1 MTAVAAPG
9 LREQHRALVRCLR
22 LLDLRRGRLAWA
34 VTAGSLGLGSAVAL
48 IAASGWLIA
57 RASQM
62 PPVLDLS
69 VAVVSVRAF
78 GISRA
83 LFRYLERL
91 ASHDVALSG
100 MGALRERLY
109 STLAAGR
116 ADAVVGLRRGDVLTR
131 TGADVDAVGDL
142 VVRALLPAAVTAV
155 VGLGSV
161 VLVAVFLP
169 AAAVVLAAC
178 LLGAGVL
185 SPWLTARAARRAE
198 VALADER
205 AELSATAL
213 TLVDSAGELQV
224 SGRTTTL
231 LAAVSRTDARLAV
244 QADRAARPAAWAA
257 ALNLAAMGA
266 AVVGALLL
274 GVPATTAGTLAAVEL
289 AVVVLVPLAAF
300 EATSMLPAAA
310 VQLVRSGAAAV
321 RVTALLDAAQPDGT
335 PSAGSPSVGVAEA
348 SGAPS
353 TLGARGVAC
362 GWPAGPVV
370 LEGVDVELRPGRA
383 VAVVGAS
390 GVGKTTLLLTLAG
403 LLEPRAGSVRVGGRD
418 PWPLDRATVSETVVL
433 TAEDAHVFDTTV
445 LENLRVARGDV
456 TPDEARAALV
466 AAGLGPWLAGLPDG
480 VETRL
485 STDATTVSGGERR
498 RLLLARA
505 LLSPAP
511 VLLLDEPA
519 EHLDAAAADALV
531 TDLLETGRGDRGV
544 LLVTH
549 RLSALG
555 AADEVLVLGH
565 DGDSLA
571 DADAPPATGG
581 PGAGPARVVA
591 RGTHADL
598 VARLPAYAWA
608 LAQEDTGVVDV
619 GPSARPTVLPP
630 DVRTDQR

>member
-1 MTAVAAPG
+1 MTAVVAPG

-178 LLGAGVL
+178 LLVAGVL

-224 SGRTTTL
+224 SGRATTL

-321 RVTALLDAAQPDGT
+321 RVTALLDAARPDGT
-335 PSAGSPSVGVAEA
+335 PSRAPSVRGAEA

-362 GWPAGPVV
+362 GWPGGPVV
-370 LEGVDVELRPGRA
+370 VEGVDVELRPGRA

-433 TAEDAHVFDTTV
+433 TAEDAHVFDTTL

-466 AAGLGPWLAGLPDG
+466 AAGLGPWFAGLPDG

-571 DADAPPATGG
+571 EADALPATGG
-581 PGAGPARVVA
+581 VGVGPARVVA

-598 VARLPAYAWA
+598 VSRLPAYAWA

-630 DVRTDQR
+630 DARTDQR